1 MKCLLPVLT
10 ACLCAHAASWAGDF
24 QKAFEAAQSA
34 DATYQAARAELA
46 AARQNLPL
54 ARAGLLPNVAFSASD
69 AKVEGYRTAPNLFGQ
84 QITSPLNY
92 RAPVQTLSLRYPLFN
107 RANTATIEQAR
118 KGLVTAQADLDA
130 AEQDLIVRV
139 SQAYFEDRKSVV

>member
-10 ACLCAHAASWAGDF
+10 ACLCAHAAASWAGDF

-69 AKVEGYRTAPNLFGQ
+69 A
-84 QITSPLNY
+84 
-92 RAPVQTLSLRYPLFN
+92 
-107 RANTATIEQAR
+107 
-118 KGLVTAQADLDA
+118 
-130 AEQDLIVRV
+130 
-139 SQAYFEDRKSVV
+139 